1 MNTDCAQLREHSIR
15 LFGIIA
21 GRVES
26 EALVD
31 QSVSSLPCFLVH
43 LCDNNPAV
51 VRASKF
57 TLKQVFKTFNVKKSN
72 DFVQTHLLDEGRLY
86 LDEFL
91 SALLRQLAEE
101 MPSSVVKCLQTAV
114 NYLHCARDEM
124 KPHPPL
130 LLGLLYAELYR
141 IKSKDP
147 ENADLDPDITR
158 SARTRLLQLIKDPN
172 PAVRQNAALALAN
185 ICLICAHDDENVDG

>member
-1 MNTDCAQLREHSIR
+1 MNTECPQLREHSIK

-21 GRVES
+21 GRVKS
-26 EALVD
+26 DALVD
-31 QSVSSLPCFLVH
+31 QGVSSLPCFLLH
-43 LCDNNPAV
+43 LCDNNPNV

-57 TLKQVFKTFNVKKSN
+57 TLKQVFRTFNVKKSN

-91 SALLRQLAEE
+91 SALLRQLADEL
-101 MPSSVVKCLQTAV
+101 PSSIVKCLQTAV
-114 NYLHCARDEM
+114 NYLHCARDEI

-141 IKSKDP
+141 IREKNPD
-147 ENADLDPDITR
+147 ETELDPDITKT
-158 SARTRLLQLIKDPN
+158 ARTRLLQLIKDPN
-172 PAVRQNAALALAN
+172 PLVRQNTAMALAN
-185 ICLICAHDDENVDG
+185 ICLVSALDG